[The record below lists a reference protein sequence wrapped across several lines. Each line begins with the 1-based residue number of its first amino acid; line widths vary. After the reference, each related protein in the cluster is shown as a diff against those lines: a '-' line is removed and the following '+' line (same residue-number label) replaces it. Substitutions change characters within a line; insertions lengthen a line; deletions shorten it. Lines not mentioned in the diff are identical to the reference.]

1 MENEN
6 KILIGEK
13 EYTKEELLAFGKC
26 HYPKF
31 YWIPR
36 GIGIGFMATGFITI
50 SFLILFFIFNK
61 KFLEEHNI
69 VGWYFWVEVIVFASI
84 AIAGLVSYIVSFKK
98 QPDENYIK
106 HAVDYYTRVDERIKL
121 RDKKIA
127 DRKERVETAQLLK
140 YKKLRDAGAISEE
153 EYENKKKEILGE

>member
-1 MENEN
+1 MENEE

-13 EYTKEELLAFGKC
+13 EFTRDELLAFGRS

-50 SFLILFFIFNK
+50 SILILFAAINHE
-61 KFLEEHNI
+61 FLSKSNTI
-69 VGWYFWVEVIVFASI
+69 NWYLWAEVIV
-84 AIAGLVSYIVSFKK
+84 AGVVGIGGLISYLISFKK

-106 HAVDYYTRVDERIKL
+106 HAVDYYTKLDLNIKAREKRL
-121 RDKKIA
+121 A
-127 DRKERVETAQLLK
+127 ERKEKQEVAQLLK
-140 YKKLRDAGAISEE
+140 YKKLYDSGVISEE
-153 EYENKKKEILGE
+153 EYENKKKEILGK

>member
-13 EYTKEELLAFGKC
+13 EFTTEELLAFGKC

-36 GIGIGFMATGFITI
+36 GIGIGLMFSGFMTITLLLVAAI
-50 SFLILFFIFNK
+50 AKNEMFKQTYFWFLIVCF
-61 KFLEEHNI
+61 
-69 VGWYFWVEVIVFASI
+69 
-84 AIAGLVSYIVSFKK
+84 GLLGIGGLISYLISFKK

-106 HAVDYYTRVDERIKL
+106 HAVDYYTRVDLNMKAREKHL
-121 RDKKIA
+121 A
-127 DRKERVETAQLLK
+127 ERKEKQEVAQLLK
-140 YKKLRDAGAISEE
+140 YKKLRDSGVITEE
-153 EYENKKKEILGE
+153 EYENKKKEILGEK

>member
-13 EYTKEELLAFGKC
+13 EFTREELLAFGKC

-36 GIGIGFMATGFITI
+36 GIGIGLMFSGFMTITLLLVAAI
-50 SFLILFFIFNK
+50 AKNEMFKQTYFWFLIVCF
-61 KFLEEHNI
+61 
-69 VGWYFWVEVIVFASI
+69 
-84 AIAGLVSYIVSFKK
+84 GLLGIGGLISYLISFKK

-106 HAVDYYTRVDERIKL
+106 HAVDYYTRVDLNIKAREKRL
-121 RDKKIA
+121 A
-127 DRKERVETAQLLK
+127 ERKEKQEVAQLLK
-140 YKKLRDAGAISEE
+140 YKKLRDSGVITEE
-153 EYENKKKEILGE
+153 EYENKKKEILGEK

>member
-13 EYTKEELLAFGKC
+13 EFTREELLAFGKC

-36 GIGIGFMATGFITI
+36 GIGIGLMFSGFMTITLLLVVAI
-50 SFLILFFIFNK
+50 AKNEMFKQTYFWFLIVCF
-61 KFLEEHNI
+61 
-69 VGWYFWVEVIVFASI
+69 
-84 AIAGLVSYIVSFKK
+84 GLLGIGGLISYLISFKK

-106 HAVDYYTRVDERIKL
+106 HAVDYYTRVDLNIKAREKRL
-121 RDKKIA
+121 A
-127 DRKERVETAQLLK
+127 ERKEKQEVAQLLK
-140 YKKLRDAGAISEE
+140 YKKLRDSGVITEE
-153 EYENKKKEILGE
+153 EYENKKKEILGEK

>member
-1 MENEN
+1 MENEERIVIGN
-6 KILIGEK
+6 KEFSR
-13 EYTKEELLAFGKC
+13 EELLAFGKC

-36 GIGIGFMATGFITI
+36 GIGIGFMATGFIVV
-50 SFLILFFIFNK
+50 SLLILFAFINRDWFNK
-61 KFLEEHNI
+61 SNKFNWAL
-69 VGWYFWVEVIVFASI
+69 VSQLIVF
-84 AIAGLVSYIVSFKK
+84 GLIGIGGLISYIASFSK

-106 HAVDYYTRVDERIKL
+106 HAVDYYTKLDLNIKAREKRL
-121 RDKKIA
+121 A
-127 DRKERVETAQLLK
+127 ERKEKQEIAQLLK

>member
-13 EYTKEELLAFGKC
+13 EFTRDELLAFGKS

-36 GIGIGFMATGFITI
+36 GIGIGFMATGFIAI
-50 SFLILFFIFNK
+50 SIVLLFAFINNDFLNK
-61 KFLEEHNI
+61 SDKIN
-69 VGWYFWVEVIVFASI
+69 WVIWAQVIIYAGVAL
-84 AIAGLVSYIVSFKK
+84 AGLISYIVSFTK

-106 HAVDYYTRVDERIKL
+106 HAVDYYTRLDLNIKAREKRL
-121 RDKKIA
+121 A
-127 DRKERVETAQLLK
+127 ERKEKQEVAQLLK
-140 YKKLRDAGAISEE
+140 YKKLYDSGVISEE
-153 EYENKKKEILGE
+153 EYENKKKEILGK